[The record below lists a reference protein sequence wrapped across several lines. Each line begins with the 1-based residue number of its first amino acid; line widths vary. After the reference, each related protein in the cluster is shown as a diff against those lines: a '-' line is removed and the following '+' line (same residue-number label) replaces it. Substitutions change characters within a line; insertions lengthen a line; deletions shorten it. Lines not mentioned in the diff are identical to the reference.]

1 MRKFTFIDNLIMAA
15 DAAIKTITNNLPPE
29 TRLNPASSYDD
40 TDLTAAER
48 KEIVGL
54 MRVNHAG
61 EISAQALY
69 QGQALVARSEK
80 VKSRLQRSAME
91 ENDHLHWTK
100 GRLQELNGQP
110 SYLNPIWYVGSFC
123 IGAGAGLIGDKW
135 SLGFLAE
142 TEHQVMRHLK
152 DHMQKIP
159 GKDKKSHAILEQMY
173 TDESH
178 HAHVAVD
185 NGAAELPYPVKKV
198 MNLMSKVM
206 TKTAYWV

>member
-1 MRKFTFIDNLIMAA
+1 MRKHNLIDNLIMAA
-15 DAAIKTITNNLPPE
+15 DNALKTITNNFPPA
-29 TRLNPASSYDD
+29 TRSNPALGLQE
-40 TDLTAAER
+40 TELTHEES
-48 KEIVGL
+48 KDIIGL

-80 VKSRLQRSAME
+80 VKTRLQKSAAE

-100 GRLQELNGQP
+100 ARLQELNGHT

-123 IGAGAGLIGDKW
+123 IGAGAGIIGDKW

-152 DHMQKIP
+152 GHMQKVP
-159 GKDKKSHAILEQMY
+159 SKDKKSHAILEQMY
-173 TDESH
+173 IDESH
-178 HAHVAVD
+178 HANVAVK
-185 NGAAELPYPVKKV
+185 NGAAELPYPIKRL
-198 MNLMSKVM
+198 MHFMSKVM
-206 TKTAYWV
+206 TKTAYWI